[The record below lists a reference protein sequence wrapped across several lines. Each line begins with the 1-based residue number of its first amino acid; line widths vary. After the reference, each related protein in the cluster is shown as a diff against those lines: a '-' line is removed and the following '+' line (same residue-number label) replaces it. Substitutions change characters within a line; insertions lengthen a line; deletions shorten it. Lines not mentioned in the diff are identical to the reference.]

1 MKLVRRPGGGDRR
14 PDAVQDPSELPPE
27 VVGWIIIKA
36 VVRAAAEVMTELD
49 GLAEPRR

>member
-1 MKLVRRPGGGDRR
+1 MKLVKRLSGDEGRRREL
-14 PDAVQDPSELPPE
+14 QDTRDLPPE
-27 VVGWIIIKA
+27 VVSWIIIKA